1 MKIRWLGHACF
12 LISSE
17 AGPRIVTD
25 PYTPGAFG
33 CNYKPPAEKADVVTV
48 SHEHQD
54 HNNVK
59 DVKGNPQVVRGAGS
73 HQVKGIEFK
82 GVATAHD
89 DSSGSQRGA
98 NTVFCFTLEGVRVC
112 HLGDL
117 GHALSEK
124 AVAEIGAV
132 DVLLIPIGG
141 NFTIDAAGAD
151 AVANALGPKIVIPMH
166 FNNDRCPSFPVAGIE
181 PFAEKRQRVRQAGE
195 TEIEVTKEALP
206 AETVTVV
213 LKPAL

>member
-17 AGPRIVTD
+17 AGLRIVTD

-59 DVKGNPQVVRGAGS
+59 DVKGNPQVVRGVGI
-73 HQVKGIEFK
+73 HKVKGIEFE

-98 NTVFCFTLEGVRVC
+98 NTVFCFTLDGVRVC

-117 GHALSEK
+117 GHALSQK
-124 AVAEIGAV
+124 AVAEIGPV
-132 DVLLIPIGG
+132 DVLLIPTGG

-166 FNNDRCPSFPVAGIE
+166 FNNDRCPSFPVAGVE

-195 TEIEVTKEALP
+195 SEIEVTKEALP
-206 AETVTVV
+206 AETETVV